1 MRNTFNVLFYIK
13 KNAPLR
19 NGNVPIMGRIT
30 INGERTQFSTRL
42 SVAPEHWDVGMG
54 RVAGRSNAAGRINEQ
69 LSNIHYHNRKVLQQ
83 VILRAV
89 VRNSDDGQRDVFRQ
103 PISGRRPCSP
113 FSRQHNEEFNRMVGI
128 SRSKA
133 TYYKYRCVCKHLA
146 NYIWDKYDRK
156 DLMFK
161 ELNREFLTGF
171 HAYIAKEA
179 GYKKNTT
186 WIYMI
191 ALKHILMLARSKGY
205 MDKDIFAN
213 YKLQSEFVTRNYLT
227 MDEINRMMQ

>member
-1 MRNTFNVLFYIK
+1 METSRSWG
-13 KNAPLR
+13 ASR
-19 NGNVPIMGRIT
+19 
-30 INGERTQFSTRL
+30 STE
-42 SVAPEHWDVGMG
+42 S
-54 RVAGRSNAAGRINEQ
+54 GRSFHTPLGRTRTLGRRYGACRRAEQ
-69 LSNIHYHNRKVLQQ
+69 CRRQNQRTTFEYPLPHRKVLQQ

-89 VRNSDDGQRDVFRQ
+89 VRNSDDGQRDVFRRQ
-103 PISGRRPCSP
+103 SP
-113 FSRQHNEEFNRMVGI
+113 AGDRARLFRQHNEEFNRMVGI

-179 GYKKNTT
+179 GYKKT
-186 WIYMI
+186 
-191 ALKHILMLARSKGY
+191 RSG
-205 MDKDIFAN
+205 F
-213 YKLQSEFVTRNYLT
+213 T
-227 MDEINRMMQ
+227 